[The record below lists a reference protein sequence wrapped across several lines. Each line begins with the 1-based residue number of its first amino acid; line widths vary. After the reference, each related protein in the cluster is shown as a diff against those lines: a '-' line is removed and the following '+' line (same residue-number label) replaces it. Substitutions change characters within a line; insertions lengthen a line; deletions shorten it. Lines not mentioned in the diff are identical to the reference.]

1 MPAAGCS
8 PAATSLRPSMIT
20 KSNLPYYIYRTA
32 NTLYRWRVPVFPT
45 VIQQLLRFGFGCF
58 IPYKTQIGR
67 KNIHFGHNGLG
78 VVLDHRCVIGNNVR
92 IDQQVT
98 IGIRWDEDKA
108 PIIGNNVRIGAG
120 AKVLGSI
127 RIGNNVRIGANAVV
141 LTDVP
146 NGATAVGVPAR
157 ILIPK
162 TTEALSQEEIE
173 TLAAQPEIESS
184 VPTYR

>member
-1 MPAAGCS
+1 MACS
-8 PAATSLRPSMIT
+8 SGERTEELIT

-32 NTLYRWRVPVFPT
+32 NTLYRWRIPVLPFA
-45 VIQQLLRFGFGCF
+45 IQQFLRFGFCCF

-78 VVLDHRCVIGNNVR
+78 VVLDHRCIIGDNVR

-98 IGIRWDEDKA
+98 IGIRWDEGVA

-127 RIGNNVRIGANAVV
+127 RIGNNARIGANAVV

-146 NGATAVGVPAR
+146 DGATAVGVPAKIIFR
-157 ILIPK
+157 REPNIVADSGVGIGSR
-162 TTEALSQEEIE
+162 E
-173 TLAAQPEIESS
+173 
-184 VPTYR
+184 

>member
-1 MPAAGCS
+1 
-8 PAATSLRPSMIT
+8 MIV

-32 NTLYRWRVPVFPT
+32 NTLYRWKIPLFPFL
-45 VIQQLLRFGFGCF
+45 IQQFLRFGFCCF

-78 VVLDHRCVIGNNVR
+78 TVLDYRCVIGENVR
-92 IDQQVT
+92 IDQEVT
-98 IGIRWDEDKA
+98 IGIRWDEVVA

-127 RIGNNVRIGANAVV
+127 RIGNDVRIGANAVV

-146 NGATAVGVPAR
+146 DGATAVGVPAR
-157 ILIPK
+157 ILMK
-162 TTEALSQEEIE
+162 RGTLEVNDGEREIAN
-173 TLAAQPEIESS
+173 TA
-184 VPTYR
+184 